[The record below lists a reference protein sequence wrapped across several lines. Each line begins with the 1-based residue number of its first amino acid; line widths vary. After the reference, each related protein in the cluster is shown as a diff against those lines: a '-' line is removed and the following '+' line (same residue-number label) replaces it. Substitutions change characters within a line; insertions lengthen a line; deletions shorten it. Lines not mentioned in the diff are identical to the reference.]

1 MKSSKGSSYERA
13 ISKRL
18 SKWWTND
25 ERDDVFWRSQQ
36 SGGRATQRAKKG
48 KSTKNQ
54 EGDIQAMDPIGQ
66 PLIDKVS
73 IELKCGYPDFGIDQI
88 VQSRKQKPLVLDF
101 IKQCKRESEPTN
113 RDFWLIV
120 KQDFKKEIVIYN
132 RRFHSF
138 LLSVNIRFKNYL
150 CFCINNEHYFCT
162 GLDDFLSL
170 IDPESIKTKQ

>member
-1 MKSSKGSSYERA
+1 MKSSKGSSYERE

-18 SKWWTND
+18 SKWWTNG

-48 KSTKNQ
+48 KTTKNQ

-73 IELKCGYPDFGIDQI
+73 IELKCGYPNFGIDQI
-88 VQSRKQKPLVLDF
+88 IQSKRKNFLLLDF
-101 IKQCKRESEPTN
+101 IEQCKRESEPTN

-138 LLSVNIRFKNYL
+138 LLSINVKFKTYVH
-150 CFCINNEHYFCT
+150 FFINDEHYFCT
-162 GLDDFLSL
+162 ELEKFLEL
-170 IDPESIKTKQ
+170 VHPEAIRSKQ